1 MEDKGGGVV
10 NSGERVEILW
20 VVVRKDDLEASS
32 DSIPQG
38 IRKASFEAS
47 TLFAQGKTILA
58 NQEGRHG
65 MVLTIIAAEVIYVSN
80 TFSSYPGDEHVE
92 ISNCELPFT
101 VGRRIELL
109 DCLLKVGVA
118 LGDILVLGK

>member
-20 VVVRKDDLEASS
+20 VVVRKDDLKTGS
-32 DSIPQG
+32 DSILQG

-65 MVLTIIAAEVIYVSN
+65 MVLTIIAAEVVYVLN
-80 TFSSYPGDEHVE
+80 TFSSYPGDEHVK
-92 ISNCELPFT
+92 ISDGKLPFAI
-101 VGRRIELL
+101 G
-109 DCLLKVGVA
+109 
-118 LGDILVLGK
+118 